1 VSTVL
6 GIVIGI
12 VGLGFLVL
20 VHELGHF
27 MVAKATGM
35 RVEEFSLGFGPYL
48 VKKRW
53 GETVYGISA
62 VPLGGYVR
70 VTGMHKQEFEER
82 VADLREAE
90 AQEAT
95 IRSEAA
101 EAQAFAESDA
111 KANVSGGETAPGRK
125 SGRVRR
131 SRDVEDALA
140 GKRALTADEIAA
152 TPLERRY
159 YSHPLWHKLLFIVAG
174 VVMNAIVA
182 LALLYIVGVVD
193 GESWRSTVVGEIV
206 VGGGA
211 EDAGMLAGDRIMS
224 IDGRQVDRFDELQ
237 IETLKHKGETV
248 TLEVQRSGSASLL
261 TMEVQVSAGAD
272 GLGHMGILSTETLEH
287 RDISALGGF
296 AYAGRQAGRLV
307 GVIFDGIGMMFTRD
321 VPVMGANGV
330 AGPVGIV
337 QMSQQAVESGFTT
350 YLWFVAMISI
360 NLALLN
366 MLPLL
371 PLDGG
376 HFVYAIAERITGRTL
391 SLKVFERVSLVG
403 FALFLLLFLVAA
415 YNDIGRIFT
424 GA

>member
-1 VSTVL
+1 VNTVL
-6 GIVIGI
+6 GVLIGI

-62 VPLGGYVR
+62 IPLGGYVR

-82 VADLREAE
+82 VAELREVE

-95 IRSEAA
+95 LRSEAA
-101 EAQAFAESDA
+101 VPPSSVEGSVSSAEA
-111 KANVSGGETAPGRK
+111 VPGRR
-125 SGRVRR
+125 SDRPRR
-131 SRDVEDALA
+131 SRDPEDALA

-152 TPLERRY
+152 TPLESRY

-182 LALLYIVGVVD
+182 LGLLYIVGVVD
-193 GESWRSTVVGEIV
+193 GESWRSTVVGEVV

-211 EDAGMLAGDRIMS
+211 EEAGMLAGDRIIS
-224 IDGRQVDRFDELQ
+224 IDGKHVDRFDELQ

-248 TLEVQRSGSASLL
+248 TLEVQRSGSNSLL
-261 TMEVQVSAGAD
+261 TIDVQVAAGAD
-272 GLGHMGILSTETLEH
+272 GLGHMGILSTDTLEH
-287 RDISALGGF
+287 RDISAPEGF
-296 AYAGRQAGRLV
+296 AYAGQQAGRLV
-307 GVIFDGIGMMFTRD
+307 GVIIDGIGMMFTRD
-321 VPVMGANGV
+321 VPVMGSNGV

-376 HFVYAIAERITGRTL
+376 HFVYAIVERIRGRAM
-391 SLKVFERVSLVG
+391 SLKAFERVSLVG
-403 FALFLLLFLVAA
+403 FALFALLFLVAA

>member
-1 VSTVL
+1 LNTVL

-82 VADLREAE
+82 IADLREVE
-90 AQEAT
+90 AQEVAL
-95 IRSEAA
+95 RSETGAP
-101 EAQAFAESDA
+101 QASVEGHVDDS
-111 KANVSGGETAPGRK
+111 VSGADPALGRK
-125 SGRVRR
+125 SDRVRR
-131 SRDVEDALA
+131 SRDPEDALA

-152 TPLERRY
+152 TPLNSRY

-182 LALLYIVGVVD
+182 LGLLYIVGVVD
-193 GESWRSTVVGEIV
+193 GESWRSTVVGEV
-206 VGGGA
+206 VAGGGA
-211 EDAGMLAGDRIMS
+211 EEAGMLAGDRIVS
-224 IDGRQVDRFDELQ
+224 IDGKQVDRFDELQ

-261 TMEVQVSAGAD
+261 TIEVQVAAGAD
-272 GLGHMGILSTETLEH
+272 GLGHMGILSTETLQH
-287 RDISALGGF
+287 RDISALEGF
-296 AYAGRQAGRLV
+296 SYAGRLV

-321 VPVMGANGV
+321 VPVMGSNGV

-376 HFVYAIAERITGRTL
+376 HFVYAIVERIRGRAL

>member
-1 VSTVL
+1 VNTVL
-6 GIVIGI
+6 GVLIGI

-62 VPLGGYVR
+62 IPLGGYVR

-82 VADLREAE
+82 VAELREVE

-95 IRSEAA
+95 LRSEAA
-101 EAQAFAESDA
+101 VPPSSVEGSVSSAEA
-111 KANVSGGETAPGRK
+111 VPGRR
-125 SGRVRR
+125 SDRPRR
-131 SRDVEDALA
+131 SRDPEDALA

-152 TPLERRY
+152 TPLESRY

-182 LALLYIVGVVD
+182 LGLLYIVGVVD
-193 GESWRSTVVGEIV
+193 GESWRSTVVGEVV

-211 EDAGMLAGDRIMS
+211 EEAGMLAGDRIIS
-224 IDGRQVDRFDELQ
+224 IDGKHVDRFDELQ

-248 TLEVQRSGSASLL
+248 TLEVQRSGSKSLL
-261 TMEVQVSAGAD
+261 TIDVQVAAGAD
-272 GLGHMGILSTETLEH
+272 GLGHMGILSTDTLEH
-287 RDISALGGF
+287 RDISAPEGF
-296 AYAGRQAGRLV
+296 AYAGQQAGRLV
-307 GVIFDGIGMMFTRD
+307 GVIIDGIGMMFTRD
-321 VPVMGANGV
+321 VPVMGSNGV

-376 HFVYAIAERITGRTL
+376 HFVYAIVERIRGRAM
-391 SLKVFERVSLVG
+391 SLKAFERVSLVG
-403 FALFLLLFLVAA
+403 FALFALLFLVAA